1 MYLEGFGYFAV
12 IIPEVKLTM
21 GGSRIGPAR
30 EVESETGVDRFLV
43 EFGSDLAVLEE
54 SFGCIGGVAE

>member
-1 MYLEGFGYFAV
+1 
-12 IIPEVKLTM
+12 M
-21 GGSRIGPAR
+21 GGARIGPAVVV
-30 EVESETGVDRFLV
+30 EVETGVDRFLV